1 MPYAELHCISNYSFL
16 RGASHPEELIMQA
29 ANLGYEAI
37 AITDECTMAGIVK
50 AHVAAKEYGIKLIIG
65 SEFNLDEDLRLVFLA
80 PNRIGYGQI
89 CNLITMARRRAE
101 KGKYSLA
108 LKDLEFAT
116 DQCIVIWLPEEPRA
130 HHELLADGLQ
140 TLFKDRLWLGLEIFP
155 NGKAISCYEHGFKLS
170 QKLGLPMVATG
181 DVHMHHCIHNITFC
195 GYQDYT
201 CDLNYLFFYF
211 STFLV

>member
-130 HHELLADGLQ
+130 HHEQHKHGAYTPAALLFLLAFVFDALDAVGHAAVVLALLAAELLDHH
-140 TLFKDRLWLGLEIFP
+140 TRHVDRVNHSI
-155 NGKAISCYEHGFKLS
+155 IHHG
-170 QKLGLPMVATG
+170 P
-181 DVHMHHCIHNITFC
+181 
-195 GYQDYT
+195 
-201 CDLNYLFFYF
+201 
-211 STFLV
+211 